1 MDYKAFFLVP
11 FYRKLAVITVLISR
25 TGMVLGDLAPI
36 TMYLLWLNIIP
47 GLNCTSL
54 RSKLITMP
62 YYTPKQREIKLKP
75 GIKLNHNVYIRLHE
89 FRC

>member
-1 MDYKAFFLVP
+1 
-11 FYRKLAVITVLISR
+11 
-25 TGMVLGDLAPI
+25 MVLGDLAPI
-36 TMYLLWLNIIP
+36 MMYLLWLNIIL

-54 RSKLITMP
+54 GSKLITIH

-75 GIKLNHNVYIRLHE
+75 GLKLNHNIYIGLHE

>member
-1 MDYKAFFLVP
+1 
-11 FYRKLAVITVLISR
+11 
-25 TGMVLGDLAPI
+25 MVLGDVAPI
-36 TMYLLWLNIIP
+36 MMYLLLLNIIP

-54 RSKLITMP
+54 GSKLITMH

-75 GIKLNHNVYIRLHE
+75 GMILNHNIYIRLHE